1 MVRVVKIEI
10 KVFREGLTKETILR
24 QDIRKLGVVVHIC
37 NPSIQETEA
46 R

>member
-1 MVRVVKIEI
+1 
-10 KVFREGLTKETILR
+10 LR

-46 R
+46 RWLWVSV